1 MTTGQISPAAAAI
14 FVVLIAITLYITY
27 WAGKRNKSAASHL
40 VASGQIS
47 GKQNGVAIA
56 GDFISAA
63 TFLGITGAIALGGLN
78 GVNTGFFLAAYIPI
92 AYLLAMLL
100 VAEPLRNLGHFT
112 LGDVLA
118 TRFSSNSVRGAIAT
132 SSILLSLIYIAAQF
146 VAAASLL
153 SLLFGLPYWGA
164 AMLIGLLTMI
174 YTLFGGMLATTYI
187 QIVKTGILL
196 FCGALLLVLVMMKYG
211 FNPLT
216 LFQKADQ
223 LFGTDNALA
232 NPAAPAGPANGPLP
246 KLATSPIH
254 PAAAVAQWDNFSQTL
269 GLTLGV
275 LGLPHVMIR
284 FLTVRNSNSARTS
297 AVTAIWIFA
306 CFLITLPVLGFGASL
321 LVPRNKIGAG
331 GTLAMPKLSFE
342 LGGDLLLAF
351 VSAVTFATILAAL
364 SGLVIATSGAV
375 SHDIY
380 GKLIK
385 GGQVAPD
392 RQLFVARMATV
403 GAVVVSFL
411 IAIPLQTIN
420 IAFFAGLAIAI
431 AASSNLP
438 ALLYTMYWKKAT
450 APGLAIG
457 MWSGL
462 AVSVGMILL
471 SKTVPWFASN
481 PASAPVQ
488 LTNPSVISIPAGF
501 IVMAIAC
508 LATQPKD
515 ADATEAAARYE
526 RVRFQS
532 ITGIDPSDPD
542 SVPPG
547 MRVAAH

>member
-1 MTTGQISPAAAAI
+1 VTTGQITPSAAII
-14 FVVLIAITLYITY
+14 FVVLIAVTLYITY
-27 WAGKRNKSAASHL
+27 WAGKRNTSAASHL
-40 VASGQIS
+40 VAAGQIS

-63 TFLGITGAIALGGLN
+63 TFLGITGAISLGGLN
-78 GVNTGFFLAAYIPI
+78 GANTGFFLAAYIPI

-118 TRFSSNSVRGAIAT
+118 TRFSSNAVRAAIAT
-132 SSILLSLIYIAAQF
+132 SSVLLSLVYIAAQF
-146 VAAASLL
+146 VAAAGLL
-153 SLLFGLPYWGA
+153 KLLFGLPYWGA
-164 AMLIGLLTMI
+164 ALLIAVLTTI

-187 QIVKTGILL
+187 QIVKTAILL
-196 FCGALLLVLVMMKYG
+196 FCGALLLFLILVKFG

-216 LFQKADQ
+216 LFQKADEV
-223 LFGTDNALA
+223 FKSDGAKN
-232 NPAAPAGPANGPLP
+232 LP
-246 KLATSPIH
+246 TVATKPVH

-284 FLTVRNSNSARTS
+284 FLTVKNSNSARTS

-306 CFLITLPVLGFGASL
+306 CFLITLPILGFGASV
-321 LVPRNKIGAG
+321 LVPRLKIPAG
-331 GTLAMPKLSFE
+331 GTIAMPLLSFQ
-342 LGGDLLLAF
+342 LGGDILVAF

-375 SHDIY
+375 AHDIY
-380 GKLIK
+380 GKLLK
-385 GGQVAPD
+385 GGHVTPEKQLQVA
-392 RQLFVARMATV
+392 RIATV
-403 GAVVVSFL
+403 GATLVSL
-411 IAIPLQTIN
+411 VIALALETIN

-450 APGLAIG
+450 AKGLAAG

-462 AVSVGMILL
+462 TVAVVMILL
-471 SKTVPWFASN
+471 SKTVPWFAAN

-488 LTNPSVISIPAGF
+488 LSNPSVISIPVGF
-501 IVMAIAC
+501 IVMAIVS
-508 LATQPKD
+508 LMTQPKG
-515 ADATEAAARYE
+515 EAAAEHDDRYE
-526 RVRFQS
+526 RVRFQA
-532 ITGIDPSDPD
+532 ITGIDPSDPN
-542 SVPPG
+542 SVPPH
-547 MRVAAH
+547 MRAAAH

>member
-1 MTTGQISPAAAAI
+1 MTTGQISPAAASI
-14 FVVLIAITLYITY
+14 FLILIAVTLYITY
-27 WAGKRNKSAASHL
+27 WAGKRNTSAASHL
-40 VASGQIS
+40 VAAGQIS
-47 GKQNGVAIA
+47 GRQNGVAIA

-132 SSILLSLIYIAAQF
+132 SSVLLSLIYIAAQF

-164 AMLIGLLTMI
+164 AALIGLLTMI

-196 FCGALLLVLVMMKYG
+196 FCGALLLFLVLVKFG

-223 LFGTDNALA
+223 LFAGDNALA

-246 KLATSPIH
+246 KVATSPVH
-254 PAAAVAQWDNFSQTL
+254 PAAPVAQWDNFSQTL

-284 FLTVRNSNSARTS
+284 FLTVKNSNSARTS

-321 LVPRNKIGAG
+321 LVPRAKIGAG

-375 SHDIY
+375 AHDIY

-385 GGQVAPD
+385 GGHISPEKQLQVA
-392 RQLFVARMATV
+392 RIATV
-403 GAVVVSFL
+403 GAVLVSFV

-450 APGLAIG
+450 AQGLAIG
-457 MWSGL
+457 MWAGL
-462 AVSVGMILL
+462 LTSVGMILL
-471 SKTVPWFASN
+471 SKTVPWYSSA
-481 PASAPVQ
+481 PATAPVQ
-488 LTNPSVISIPAGF
+488 LSNPSIISIPVGF

-508 LATQPKD
+508 LLTQPKGE
-515 ADATEAAARYE
+515 AATEHEDRFH

-542 SVPPG
+542 SVPPHL
-547 MRVAAH
+547 RAAAH